1 MKKLLIVAILSAVL
15 PSAILAQISEDY
27 MQHYSLKKINEVYPL
42 GKIYSS
48 QVVLEKIN
56 GFKSKMEI
64 DTAEWGEGIYFFGL
78 TDYLQGIDGANYSAN
93 DSSFFT
99 YPEDYIFAD
108 LNNDKIEDMI
118 FQSRG
123 PFVFDSPTFAF
134 FISDSTKNKH
144 DVFWFS
150 GVATE
155 VSEYSLSVPHYSDKF
170 NGLMVNYI
178 KYGCCAISGWDRY
191 KTDFIFFTKQPD
203 GMENPETIR
212 VINRNTADY

>member
-1 MKKLLIVAILSAVL
+1 MKKLLILSFLSVFI
-15 PSAILAQISEDY
+15 PTAILAQLNKEY
-27 MQHYSLKKINEVYPL
+27 EHHYTLKKINEVYSES
-42 GKIYSS
+42 KIYSS
-48 QVVLEKIN
+48 QIVLEKIN

-64 DTAEWGEGIYFFGL
+64 DTAEWGEGTYFYWL
-78 TDYLQGIDGANYSAN
+78 TGYLQGLDGANYSTE

-150 GVATE
+150 GVLTE
-155 VSEYSLSVPHYSDKF
+155 VSEYSLSVPQYSDKF
-170 NGLMVNYI
+170 SGLMVNYI
-178 KYGCCAISGWDRY
+178 NYGCCALSGWDRY
-191 KTDFIFFTKQPD
+191 KTDYIFFTKHPS
-203 GMENPETIR
+203 GMNNPETIR
-212 VINRNTADY
+212 IINCNTADY